1 MSLTRNS
8 ACIQT
13 ISYRVFWEPLIVQI
27 MLAAG
32 KSLLLGCRDDGTIAN
47 QRRGTVM
54 IEGRNAEYVHQVP
67 VNEGCATLKEQCR
80 ALTRTAPS
88 LFLGQVREA
97 FARSSTYYCLA

>member
-1 MSLTRNS
+1 
-8 ACIQT
+8 
-13 ISYRVFWEPLIVQI
+13 

-67 VNEGCATLKEQCR
+67 VNEGSRL
-80 ALTRTAPS
+80 
-88 LFLGQVREA
+88 
-97 FARSSTYYCLA
+97 